1 MPALEG
7 PSAVTAHTRSE
18 VGSPVVGEA
27 CSKPLCSL
35 PWAAALSSST
45 VGVGR
50 RGGWWWQGLGEA
62 VACLAAL
69 LVLSCPAGAARLC

>member
-18 VGSPVVGEA
+18 VGSPVGGEV

-50 RGGWWWQGLGEA
+50 RGGGQGLGEA